1 MTVGQIAQIVILVGF
16 IVLYA
21 ALECYADS
29 VREKVVVVIA
39 RSMAVIGLTL
49 TLIEIVF
56 GKAVLG

>member
-1 MTVGQIAQIVILVGF
+1 MVGQIAQVVILAVF

-21 ALECYADS
+21 ALECYADC

-49 TLIEIVF
+49 TLIEIAFEKAVF
-56 GKAVLG
+56 G